1 VKISETV
8 QKLTTGRSR
17 IPILREWKFY
27 LVLGM
32 LLLVGIILRTAY
44 LTADPPKG
52 LTRSQDASTDPFAYT
67 YFAENMIDF
76 GDSNPF
82 DDSRWIVYQ
91 KSTQTVA
98 AYIVY
103 SILGTGRAQG
113 NLTSVILNL
122 LAILFVA
129 LAIRNF
135 GSRLG
140 GIIFALLA
148 CLNFT
153 LIMFARIPFL
163 EASQNLWLS
172 LSFYFFSK
180 GRDRHFWYVFSG
192 FATAAAA
199 FFGKIVAL
207 YAGGLYLA
215 VWAYIYFKSESDRK
229 AVLRSALGFYGA
241 YIAVGV
247 FWLLYTYLPSAA
259 EVSHYYAEQGKGLY
273 GTPRAFQELHYF
285 FWQLQNLLWER
296 NFIDKLPIVTSLAA
310 IGGVVA
316 LGKVFG
322 RRAAKQPVDP
332 TVLGMAIVLVWLVF
346 AYVALFPFNYR
357 PLRYQ
362 TTLMIPMMAIGGFLL
377 AFAFD
382 RSSIPIPRDK
392 AKKSG
397 RKTGGKQKSIVPFA
411 VASAFLLLPVLSSA
425 VLALGSKGFEQ
436 SVFQDIYLV
445 TLLILVI
452 GFIAAWL
459 SRLRFWKGIL
469 TRNTFQI
476 FTVVVLVVYIGYH
489 LFAYVSWVGAREYT
503 LITADRDIGE
513 ILSDGAVVSGSY
525 GSALTQ
531 ENKLGCIHHQFG
543 VKVPDK
549 DFFRKFPITHI
560 AVDPGN
566 EKRAQQDYASLMAG
580 AQLVSTYVIRGLPVK
595 LYRISEMSPNADAK
609 TYRPSEFEDAMAM
622 FSRNASDS
630 AVALLDRYV
639 EKGNRSYS
647 AEMTLADVYS
657 RARKYPA
664 AFEHFRRIL
673 DLAPLD
679 GYAAYLYGMNL
690 LNAAVELREPAYR
703 DSALVYLEIAA
714 PRLAKEE
721 RLQKLVRQLRSE
733 LR

>member
-1 VKISETV
+1 MRISKTV
-8 QKLTTGRSR
+8 QKLATGRSR
-17 IPILREWKFY
+17 IPIPREWKFY
-27 LVLGM
+27 LVLGI

-44 LTADPPKG
+44 LTADPPKR

-67 YFAENMIDF
+67 YFAENMVDF

-82 DDSRWIVYQ
+82 NDSRWIVYQ

-180 GRDRHFWYVFSG
+180 ARDRQFWYILSG
-192 FATAAAA
+192 CATAAAA

-229 AVLRSALGFYGA
+229 AVLRSVLGFYGA
-241 YIAVGV
+241 YVAVGV

-316 LGKVFG
+316 LGRLFG
-322 RRAAKQPVDP
+322 RRAAKQSVDP

-362 TTLMIPMMAIGGFLL
+362 TTLMIPMMALGGFLL
-377 AFAFD
+377 AIAFE
-382 RSSIPIPRDK
+382 K

-397 RKTGGKQKSIVPFA
+397 KKKGGKQQSVVPFA
-411 VASAFLLLPVLSSA
+411 VASGIWLLPVLSSA
-425 VLALGSKGFEQ
+425 ALAFGSKAFEQ

-445 TLLILVI
+445 TVLILVI
-452 GFIAAWL
+452 GFVAAWL

-469 TRNTFQI
+469 TRGIFQI
-476 FTVVVLVVYIGYH
+476 FTVVVLVAYIVYH

-560 AVDPGN
+560 ALDPGN
-566 EKRAQQDYASLMAG
+566 EKRAQQDYVSLMAG
-580 AQLVSTYVIRGLPVK
+580 AQLVSTYMIRGLPVK
-595 LYRISEMSPNADAK
+595 LYRISEMSPNANAK
-609 TYRPSEFEDAMAM
+609 TYRPSEFEDAMVM

-630 AVALLDRYV
+630 AIALLARYV

-657 RARKYPA
+657 RAKEYPA
-664 AFEHFRRIL
+664 AFEHFRRAL
-673 DLAPLD
+673 DIGPLD
-679 GYAAYLYGMNL
+679 GYAAYLYGMNC

-714 PRLAKEE
+714 PRLVKEE
-721 RLQKLVRQLRSE
+721 RLQKLVKRLRAE